1 MKRRFLSLIA
11 TVLFGCIG
19 KAQEKTEF
27 KSGSIVTS
35 FNKEVIEYKFKSI
48 DDLDQEI
55 ERIGKELKFDSSE
68 NKKESC
74 ELIMEIK
81 LEVTL
86 GDSMVL
92 LSEKIIT
99 NCLDESRII
108 VIKKLKA
115 MIIAVAVE

>member
-1 MKRRFLSLIA
+1 MAI
-11 TVLFGCIG
+11 VLFGCIG
-19 KAQEKTEF
+19 SAQEKTAF

-55 ERIGKELKFDSSE
+55 ERIGNELKFDSSE

-74 ELIMEIK
+74 EVIMEIK

-99 NCLDESRII
+99 NCVVESITI
-108 VIKKLKA
+108 LIKKLKA
-115 MIIAVAVE
+115 MLIAVAVE